1 MNTPELALHHQR
13 LDQRAGHI
21 RAQIERLR
29 AELAADLVAERLER
43 EVAAAESDRRAV
55 DLGVRE
61 RERDASSVRTR
72 LRGRERELMSGRIR
86 NPTELMKLN
95 QEVEHLRAALGQ
107 EEDAQLELM
116 ERQERLEADL
126 ARLGRELA
134 AQRERTAAAA
144 PELLGRLERLE
155 RELTEVEAERDATW
169 ERMPSEWQEAYR
181 RVRSRQ
187 ADPVAEVVG
196 GQCQACRVAVTSSG
210 MQALRRAGLV
220 NCDNCGRIL
229 VVA

>member
-220 NCDNCGRIL
+220 YCDNCGRIL